1 MLNKF
6 RGLIWVVCLL
16 SVCAGCASAKKS
28 ASKIDVRGYVQDKAR
43 VDQEI
48 SGRIGNWENAPMAE
62 NPERRMTRKVYYL
75 EVTKEADPEDVEKEF
90 ETTESTTTKAITSE
104 AYVES
109 TKPASEQNRGIII
122 PKIDYDEPSQPNI
135 GSSGTSGA
143 SGFQQYKVE
152 KDDTLQKISK
162 KFYNSYSKWPRIYE
176 ANKDV
181 IKDPN
186 AIRPGITIK
195 IPQE

>member
-1 MLNKF
+1 MRNNF
-6 RGLIWVVCLL
+6 RRMIFAGCILVLCV
-16 SVCAGCASAKKS
+16 GCASAKKT
-28 ASKIDVRGYVQDKAR
+28 AKDIDVRGYVQDRAR

-48 SGRIGNWENAPMAE
+48 SGKVGNWENAPMAVD
-62 NPERRMTRKVYYL
+62 PQRRMTRKVYYL
-75 EVTKEADPEDVEKEF
+75 EVTKEADPSEIDAAFSE
-90 ETTESTTTKAITSE
+90 TESTTTKAITSE

-109 TKPASEQNRGIII
+109 KKPAPEQNRGVII
-122 PKIDYDEPSQPNI
+122 PKIDFDEPQQAPSRTT
-135 GSSGTSGA
+135 TSA
-143 SGFQQYKVE
+143 ATGFQQYKVE

-186 AIRPGITIK
+186 FIKPGITIK
-195 IPQE
+195 VPLE